1 MWIEDPLRCRGQ
13 PCKKEKTC
21 FTAFSILFSCRSFR
35 KQAFKDLLENKKSE
49 AQTSLFFA
57 ERGGF
62 EPPVPVT
69 QYVSLANW
77 WFQPLTHLSVLNR
90 ELSEIRK
97 SERKDTHNNCNAK
110 NIYENIFHNS
120 LLVDFFQNPSL

>member
-1 MWIEDPLRCRGQ
+1 MQIPSAAAGSLA
-13 PCKKEKTC
+13 KKEKTC
-21 FTAFSILFSCRSFR
+21 FTEFSLLFFGKSFR
-35 KQAFKDLLENKKSE
+35 KQAFTDLPKNKKSE

-77 WFQPLTHLSVLNR
+77 WFQPLTHLSVLKC
-90 ELSEIRK
+90 ELYWNQK
-97 SERKDTHNNCNAK
+97 SERKDIHNNCNAK
-110 NIYENIFHNS
+110 IICENIFHNS
-120 LLVDFFQNPSL
+120 ILVDFFQNPSL